1 MQETAIP
8 TILRRL
14 YNMKHIYITN
24 CSPDGGIYHYTL
36 NGEKLVFCDKLTLD
50 RPMYTVIKN
59 NKAYILLRDSGN
71 GNGGLITCGID
82 KNGMFHKD
90 SEALS
95 SKGIVPCHLCVG
107 NDNTVYIVNYLSGNI
122 VKMPDREV
130 KHKGMGVNLP
140 RQDSAHTH
148 FAAFSPDGNYILC
161 TDLGLD
167 TVFVYDSEL
176 NEVSKENVPSG
187 SGCRHLVFSK
197 NGKYVYC
204 VNELSNNVSVLSF
217 NLGKLKLLDTVEAIP
232 EFKGKSTAAAIR
244 LKDGYLYVS
253 HRGADCISRFKAENE
268 RLTLLDNTP
277 CGGVDPR
284 DFDITDNLLICANEG
299 GNVSVLRLENS
310 KPEFIYSFDLKGDPL
325 CVSFY
330 EN

>member
-1 MQETAIP
+1 M
-8 TILRRL
+8 
-14 YNMKHIYITN
+14 
-24 CSPDGGIYHYTL
+24 
-36 NGEKLVFCDKLTLD
+36 
-50 RPMYTVIKN
+50 IKN
-59 NKAYILLRDSGN
+59 NKAYILLRDLGK
-71 GNGGLITCGID
+71 GNGGVITCDID
-82 KNGMFHKD
+82 KNGAFHKEGD
-90 SEALS
+90 ALS

-107 NDNTVYIVNYLSGNI
+107 NDESVYLVNYLSGNI

-130 KHKGMGVNLP
+130 KHSGKGVNLP
-140 RQDSAHTH
+140 RQDMAHTH
-148 FAAFSPDGNYILC
+148 FVTFSPDGNYILC

-187 SGCRHLVFSK
+187 SGCRHLVFSE

-217 NLGKLKLLDTVEAIP
+217 ENGRLKLLNTVEAIP

-253 HRGADCISRFKAENE
+253 HRGADCISRFRAENE
-268 RLTLLDNTP
+268 KLILLDNTP

-284 DFDITDNLLICANEG
+284 DFDILDNLLICANEG
-299 GNVSVLRLENS
+299 GSVSVLKLENS
-310 KPEFIYSFDLKGDPL
+310 KPEFKYSFELIGDPL

>member
-1 MQETAIP
+1 MQETATP

-24 CSPDGGIYHYTL
+24 CAENGGIYHYTL
-36 NGEKLVFCDKLTLD
+36 NGGGLVFCDKLALD

-59 NKAYILLRDSGN
+59 NKAYILLRDLGK
-71 GNGGLITCGID
+71 GNGGVITCSID
-82 KNGMFHKD
+82 KNGAFHKEGD
-90 SEALS
+90 ALS

-107 NDNTVYIVNYLSGNI
+107 NDESVYLVNYLSGNI
-122 VKMPDREV
+122 IKMPEREV
-130 KHKGMGVNLP
+130 KHSGKGVNLP
-140 RQDSAHTH
+140 RQDMAHTH
-148 FAAFSPDGNYILC
+148 FVTFSPDGNYILC

-167 TVFVYDSEL
+167 TVFIYDLEL

-187 SGCRHLVFSK
+187 SGCRHLVFSE

-217 NLGKLKLLDTVEAIP
+217 EKGRLKLLNTVEAIP

-268 RLTLLDNTP
+268 KLTLLDNTP
-277 CGGVDPR
+277 CGGVNSR
-284 DFDITDNLLICANEG
+284 DFDILDNLLICANEG
-299 GNVSVLRLENS
+299 GSVSVLRLENS
-310 KPEFIYSFDLKGDPL
+310 KPKFKYSFELKGDPL
-325 CVSFY
+325 CISFY

>member
-1 MQETAIP
+1 MQETATP

-24 CSPDGGIYHYTL
+24 CTENGGIYHYTL
-36 NGEKLVFCDKLTLD
+36 NGDGLVFCDKLALD

-59 NKAYILLRDSGN
+59 NKAYILLRDLGK
-71 GNGGLITCGID
+71 GNGGVITCSID
-82 KNGMFHKD
+82 KNGAFHKEGD
-90 SEALS
+90 ALS

-107 NDNTVYIVNYLSGNI
+107 NDESVYLVNYLSGNI
-122 VKMPDREV
+122 IKMPEREV
-130 KHKGMGVNLP
+130 KHSRKGVNLP
-140 RQDSAHTH
+140 RQDMAHTH
-148 FAAFSPDGNYILC
+148 FVTFSPDGNYILC

-167 TVFVYDSEL
+167 TVFIYDLEL
-176 NEVSKENVPSG
+176 NEVSKEKVPLG
-187 SGCRHLVFSK
+187 SGCRHLVFSE

-217 NLGKLKLLDTVEAIP
+217 EKGRLKLLNTVEAIP

-268 RLTLLDNTP
+268 KLTLLDNTP
-277 CGGVDPR
+277 CGGVNPR
-284 DFDITDNLLICANEG
+284 DFDILDNLLICANEG
-299 GNVSVLRLENS
+299 GSVSVLRLENS
-310 KPEFIYSFDLKGDPL
+310 KPEFKYSFELKGDPL